1 MAANDLEVK
10 VKPHSHPGILAVSL
24 LALAVSGVSLGLQ
37 ACPPVPVPAAAPAK
51 VDPVP
56 APESAVSPVPVAAPA
71 VMPAAPPVAAEV
83 KPDASA
89 AHVVAATVAEG
100 SKSL

>member
-1 MAANDLEVK
+1 V
-10 VKPHSHPGILAVSL
+10 V
-24 LALAVSGVSLGLQ
+24 
-37 ACPPVPVPAAAPAK
+37 
-51 VDPVP
+51 
-56 APESAVSPVPVAAPA
+56 
-71 VMPAAPPVAAEV
+71 PAAPPVAAEV